1 VTQKP
6 VAVVTGG
13 TRGIGLA
20 CSLRLA
26 SRGLRVVAF
35 YKGDA
40 STARTAATLIEDVQ
54 PGCSVWQVDVLD
66 PTAIRAAVE
75 KIVSD
80 LGPPALLVNSAGVQR
95 RARFLDVTEDDF
107 DTVFGTNV
115 RGLYFSCQAAA
126 RAMAATGGGRII
138 NISSIAANYTL
149 GDRSVYE
156 ASKSAVERLT
166 RSLAVEL
173 APVGISVNAVSPG
186 LIETALTL
194 RAGTADIAARIH
206 RIPMARVG
214 TVEEVAAVVTYLAID
229 APDYVTGTV
238 VQVDGGRSST

>member
-1 VTQKP
+1 MQKP

-20 CSLRLA
+20 CSLWLA
-26 SRGLRVVAF
+26 ARGLRVFAF
-35 YKGDA
+35 YRGDTSA
-40 STARTAATLIEDVQ
+40 ARTAATLLEEVQ
-54 PGCSVWQVDVLD
+54 PGCSVRQVDVLD
-66 PTAIRAAVE
+66 PAAVRTAIE

-80 LGPPALLVNSAGVQR
+80 SGPLALLVNSAGAQR
-95 RARFLDVTEDDF
+95 RAKFLDVTEDEF

-115 RGLYFSCQAAA
+115 RGLYFCCQAGA

-156 ASKSAVERLT
+156 ASKAAVERLT
-166 RSLAVEL
+166 KSLAVEL
-173 APVGISVNAVSPG
+173 APAGISVNAVSPG

-194 RAGTADIAARIH
+194 QAGAADIAARIH

-214 TVEEVAAVVTYLAID
+214 TVDEVAAVVTYLAID
-229 APDYVTGTV
+229 APNYVTGTV